1 MATPPTGNPEG
12 RPTKYQPRY
21 CQELIDDMAQG
32 YSLGAFAGKIGV
44 ARATLANW
52 ASEHPEFLA
61 AVETGKAKR
70 LRQWETALIDNAMTG
85 GASNPG
91 SIQFGVKNAG
101 REDWVEQ
108 KEIVHWQQHDYSALR
123 NEELLTV
130 IELLAKVE
138 GGIPPSSSEPSRL
151 FGVLQ
156 SKRLE
161 KEREEIRW
169 ARPPLPNR
177 ASLRPVGVTVT
188 PLVTPKTRTVT
199 PVTCVT
205 PQNQ

>member
-61 AVETGKAKR
+61 AVGTGKAKR

-85 GASNPG
+85 GAGNPG
-91 SIQFGVKNAG
+91 SIQFGVKMQAERIG
-101 REDWVEQ
+101 
-108 KEIVHWQQHDYSALR
+108 L
-123 NEELLTV
+123 
-130 IELLAKVE
+130 
-138 GGIPPSSSEPSRL
+138 SRKKSCI
-151 FGVLQ
+151 GSNGLQ
-156 SKRLE
+156 
-161 KEREEIRW
+161 
-169 ARPPLPNR
+169 R
-177 ASLRPVGVTVT
+177 AA
-188 PLVTPKTRTVT
+188 
-199 PVTCVT
+199 
-205 PQNQ
+205 Q